1 MYNSILFGNNANA
14 FLVIIPSAQNPPIQ
28 NQSIQSIHIPT
39 IQQTSRSI
47 SPWPMGSSTP
57 QPHLS
62 QPFYP
67 SHTQNVFLQATAP
80 TFSTNIQNAVIRPAA
95 NTSAIHTTAVS
106 KNARIRTS
114 NTPPSLPVPPLPA

>member
-80 TFSTNIQNAVIRPAA
+80 TTFSTKSI
-95 NTSAIHTTAVS
+95 NTIHSHSNNTTDIPIHIALAHGFINTTAASV
-106 KNARIRTS
+106 A
-114 NTPPSLPVPPLPA
+114 A